1 MGQTH
6 VFPLGSLDGREV
18 HVLWMEKGAA
28 CGVAGSC
35 VLHVVVNYGPGSCVR
50 LTAHESGVVRGVVQ
64 GSFWGSLSCVYFQH
78 LFSFVFFVCSFFYP

>member
-18 HVLWMEKGAA
+18 HVLYFLMVREFGMKKG

-35 VLHVVVNYGPGSCVR
+35 ALHVVVNDGPGS
-50 LTAHESGVVRGVVQ
+50 AFDS
-64 GSFWGSLSCVYFQH
+64 S
-78 LFSFVFFVCSFFYP
+78 